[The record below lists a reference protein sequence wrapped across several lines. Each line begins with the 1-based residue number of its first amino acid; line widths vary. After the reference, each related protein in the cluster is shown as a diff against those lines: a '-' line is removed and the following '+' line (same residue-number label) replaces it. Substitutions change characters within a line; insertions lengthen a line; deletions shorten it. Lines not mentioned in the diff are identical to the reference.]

1 MGHHGN
7 HLEVCEQSENCF
19 WGSKIFLI
27 KYMTK
32 KEHSEKKILGTLW
45 GDGIYYSKNYGFL
58 ERAKNM
64 YKVSSYLE
72 VKMY

>member
-7 HLEVCEQSENCF
+7 HLEFCEQSENCF
-19 WGSKIFLI
+19 LGPKIFLI

-32 KEHSEKKILGTLW
+32 KEHFEKIIW
-45 GDGIYYSKNYGFL
+45 GVAGGGGIYYSNNDEFL
-58 ERAKNM
+58 EQVKNL
-64 YKVSSYLE
+64 YTVSSYLE